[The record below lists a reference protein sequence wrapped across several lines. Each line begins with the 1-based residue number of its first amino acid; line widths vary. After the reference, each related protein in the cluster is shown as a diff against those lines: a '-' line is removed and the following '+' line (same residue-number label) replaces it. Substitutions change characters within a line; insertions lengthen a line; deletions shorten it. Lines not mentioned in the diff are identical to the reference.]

1 MIVELVRISL
11 ADKASLRE
19 WRNDPAVSKWM
30 YTNHE
35 ISEEEHNVWFDAML
49 ADASKLY
56 WKIVADG
63 VAVGAVFLTGVSIQG
78 KSCEWGMY
86 LADVN
91 TRGKGVA
98 QAACALSF
106 RHAFN
111 ELAVD
116 AVKCEAVAQ
125 NENAIGLYESVGYV
139 RTGIHTDAVKRGNE
153 MLSVVTLELTRDSWT
168 MSESNVLQK
177 LSEKGVSING

>member
-1 MIVELVRISL
+1 VIVELVRISL
-11 ADKASLRE
+11 ADRASLRE

-35 ISEEEHNVWFDAML
+35 IGEAEHNAWFDAML
-49 ADASKLY
+49 ADVSKVY

-63 VAVGAVFLTGVSIQG
+63 VAVGAVFLTGVSSQG
-78 KSCEWGMY
+78 SSCEWGMY

-106 RHAFN
+106 RYAFN

-139 RTGIHTDAVKRGNE
+139 RTGIQIDAVQRGGE
-153 MLSVVTLELTRDSWT
+153 MLSVVTLELTRKSWN
-168 MSESNVLQK
+168 MSESSVLQK

>member
-11 ADKASLRE
+11 ADRASLRE

-35 ISEEEHNVWFDAML
+35 IGEEEHHVWFDAML
-49 ADASKLY
+49 ADVSKVY

-63 VAVGAVFLTGVSIQG
+63 VAVGAVFLTGVSSQG
-78 KSCEWGMY
+78 SSCEWGMY

-106 RHAFN
+106 RYAFN

-139 RTGIHTDAVKRGNE
+139 RTGIQIDAVKRGNE
-153 MLSVVTLELTRDSWT
+153 MLSVVTLELTRKSWN
-168 MSESNVLQK
+168 MSESSVLQK

>member
-11 ADKASLRE
+11 ADRASLRE

-35 ISEEEHNVWFDAML
+35 IGEAEHNAWFDAML
-49 ADASKLY
+49 ADASKVY

-63 VAVGAVFLTGVSIQG
+63 VAVGSVFLTGVSNQG

-106 RHAFN
+106 RYAFN

-139 RTGIHTDAVKRGNE
+139 RTGIQIDAVQRGGE
-153 MLSVVTLELTRDSWT
+153 MLSVVTLELTRKSWN
-168 MSESNVLQK
+168 MSESSVLQK

>member
-11 ADKASLRE
+11 ADKAPLRE
-19 WRNDPAVSKWM
+19 WRNEPAVSKWM

-35 ISEEEHNVWFDAML
+35 IGEEEHSVWFDAML
-49 ADASKLY
+49 ADESKVY

-63 VAVGAVFLTGVSIQG
+63 VAVGAILLTGVSSQG
-78 KSCEWGMY
+78 SSCEWGMY

-91 TRGKGVA
+91 ARGKGVA

-106 RHAFN
+106 RYAFN

-116 AVKCEAVAQ
+116 VVKCEAVAQ

-139 RTGIHTDAVKRGNE
+139 RTGLQNDAVKRGNE
-153 MLSVVTLELTRDSWT
+153 MLSVVTLELTRESWN
-168 MSESNVLQK
+168 MSESSVLQK
-177 LSEKGVSING
+177 LSEKGVNING

>member
-1 MIVELVRISL
+1 VIVELVRISL
-11 ADKASLRE
+11 ADRASLRE

-35 ISEEEHNVWFDAML
+35 IGEAEHNAWFDAML
-49 ADASKLY
+49 ADVSKVY

-63 VAVGAVFLTGVSIQG
+63 VAVGAVFLTGVSSQG
-78 KSCEWGMY
+78 SSCEWGMY

-106 RHAFN
+106 RYAFN

-139 RTGIHTDAVKRGNE
+139 RTGIQIDAVKRGNE

>member
-1 MIVELVRISL
+1 
-11 ADKASLRE
+11 
-19 WRNDPAVSKWM
+19 M

-35 ISEEEHNVWFDAML
+35 IGEAEHYAWFDAML
-49 ADASKLY
+49 ADVSKVY

-63 VAVGAVFLTGVSIQG
+63 VAVGAVFLTGVSSQG
-78 KSCEWGMY
+78 SSCEWGMY

-106 RHAFN
+106 RYAFN

-139 RTGIHTDAVKRGNE
+139 RTGIQIDAVQRGGE
-153 MLSVVTLELTRDSWT
+153 MLSVVTLELTRKSWN
-168 MSESNVLQK
+168 MSESSVLQK

>member
-35 ISEEEHNVWFDAML
+35 IGEEEHHVWFDAML
-49 ADASKLY
+49 GDASKVY

-63 VAVGAVFLTGVSIQG
+63 VAVGSVFLTGVSIQG

-91 TRGKGVA
+91 ARGKGAA

-111 ELAVD
+111 ELSVD
-116 AVKCEAVAQ
+116 VVTCEAVAQ

-139 RTGIHTDAVKRGNE
+139 RTGLQTDAVKRGNE

>member
-1 MIVELVRISL
+1 MIVELVRVSL
-11 ADKASLRE
+11 ADKTSLRE
-19 WRNDPAVSKWM
+19 WRNEPEVTRWGYS
-30 YTNHE
+30 NHV
-35 ISEEEHNVWFDAML
+35 ISEEEHSVWFDTML
-49 ADASKLY
+49 ADDSRVY

-63 VAVGAVFLTGVSIQG
+63 VAVGVIFLTGVSSQES
-78 KSCEWGMY
+78 SCEWGMY

-91 TRGKGVA
+91 ARGKGVA

-106 RHAFN
+106 RYAFN

-116 AVKCEAVAQ
+116 VVKCEAVAQ

-139 RTGIHTDAVKRGNE
+139 RTGLQTDAVQRGNE
-153 MLSVVTLELTRDSWT
+153 LLSVVTLELTRKSWN
-168 MSESNVLQK
+168 MSESSVLQK

>member
-1 MIVELVRISL
+1 
-11 ADKASLRE
+11 
-19 WRNDPAVSKWM
+19 M

-35 ISEEEHNVWFDAML
+35 IGEEEHHVWFDAML
-49 ADASKLY
+49 ADASKVY
-56 WKIVADG
+56 WKIVTDG
-63 VAVGAVFLTGVSIQG
+63 VAVGSVFLTGVSGQG

-91 TRGKGVA
+91 ARGKGAA

-111 ELAVD
+111 ELSVD
-116 AVKCEAVAQ
+116 VVTCEAVAQ

-139 RTGIHTDAVKRGNE
+139 RTGLQNDAVKRGNE

>member
-1 MIVELVRISL
+1 VIVELVRISL
-11 ADKASLRE
+11 ADRASLRE

-35 ISEEEHNVWFDAML
+35 IGEAEHNAWFDAML
-49 ADASKLY
+49 ADVSKVY

-63 VAVGAVFLTGVSIQG
+63 VAVGAVFLTGVSSQG
-78 KSCEWGMY
+78 SSCEWGMY

-106 RHAFN
+106 RYAFN

-139 RTGIHTDAVKRGNE
+139 RTGIQIDAVQRGGE
-153 MLSVVTLELTRDSWT
+153 MLSVVTLELSRESWNIT
-168 MSESNVLQK
+168 ESHVLQK
-177 LSEKGVSING
+177 LHEKEVNING

>member
-11 ADKASLRE
+11 ADKASLRK
-19 WRNDPAVSKWM
+19 WRNEPAVSKWM

-35 ISEEEHNVWFDAML
+35 IGEEEHNAWFDTML
-49 ADASKLY
+49 ADASKVY
-56 WKIVADG
+56 WKIVVDG
-63 VAVGAVFLTGVSIQG
+63 IAVGSVFLTGVSSQG
-78 KSCEWGMY
+78 SSCDWGMY

-91 TRGKGVA
+91 ARGKGVA

-106 RHAFN
+106 RYAFN

-116 AVKCEAVAQ
+116 VVTCEAVVQ

-139 RTGIHTDAVKRGNE
+139 RTGLQTDAVKRGNE
-153 MLSVVTLELTRDSWT
+153 MLSVVTLELTRDSWK

>member
-1 MIVELVRISL
+1 VIVELVRISL

-35 ISEEEHNVWFDAML
+35 IGEEEHNVWFDAML
-49 ADASKLY
+49 GDASKVY

-63 VAVGAVFLTGVSIQG
+63 VAVGSVFLTGVSIQG

-91 TRGKGVA
+91 ARGKGIA

-111 ELAVD
+111 KLALD
-116 AVKCEAVAQ
+116 AVKCEAIAQ

-139 RTGIHTDAVKRGNE
+139 RTGLQNDAVKRGNE

-168 MSESNVLQK
+168 MSESSVLQK

>member
-1 MIVELVRISL
+1 VIVELVRISL
-11 ADKASLRE
+11 ADRASLRE

-35 ISEEEHNVWFDAML
+35 IGEAEHNAWFDAML
-49 ADASKLY
+49 ADVSKVY

-63 VAVGAVFLTGVSIQG
+63 VAVGAVFLTGVSSQG
-78 KSCEWGMY
+78 SSCEWGMY

-106 RHAFN
+106 RYAFN

-139 RTGIHTDAVKRGNE
+139 RTGIQIDAVKRGNE
-153 MLSVVTLELTRDSWT
+153 MLSVVTLELTRDSWN

>member
-1 MIVELVRISL
+1 VIVELVRISL
-11 ADKASLRE
+11 TDKASLRE
-19 WRNDPAVSKWM
+19 WRNKPEVTRWGYS
-30 YTNHE
+30 NHV
-35 ISEEEHNVWFDAML
+35 ISEVEHSVWFDAML
-49 ADASKLY
+49 ADESKVY

-63 VAVGAVFLTGVSIQG
+63 VAVGAIFLTGVSSQG
-78 KSCEWGMY
+78 SSCEWGMY

-91 TRGKGVA
+91 ARGKGVA

-106 RHAFN
+106 RYAFN

-116 AVKCEAVAQ
+116 VVKCEAVAQ
-125 NENAIGLYESVGYV
+125 NENAIGLYESVGFV
-139 RTGIHTDAVKRGNE
+139 RTGLQNDAVKRGNE

>member
-35 ISEEEHNVWFDAML
+35 IGEEEHNAWFDAML
-49 ADASKLY
+49 ADASKVY

-63 VAVGAVFLTGVSIQG
+63 VAVGSVFLTGVSNQG

-91 TRGKGVA
+91 ARGKGVA

-111 ELAVD
+111 ELSVD
-116 AVKCEAVAQ
+116 VVTCEAVAQ

-139 RTGIHTDAVKRGNE
+139 RTGLQNDAVQRGGE
-153 MLSVVTLELTRDSWT
+153 MLSVVTLELTRDSWN
-168 MSESNVLQK
+168 MSESSVLQK

>member
-1 MIVELVRISL
+1 VIVELVRISL

-35 ISEEEHNVWFDAML
+35 IGEEEHHVWFDAML
-49 ADASKLY
+49 GDASKVY

-63 VAVGAVFLTGVSIQG
+63 VAVGSVFLTGVSIQG

-91 TRGKGVA
+91 ARGKGIA

-111 ELAVD
+111 KLALD
-116 AVKCEAVAQ
+116 AVKCEAIAQ

-139 RTGIHTDAVKRGNE
+139 RTGLQTDAVKRGNE

>member
-1 MIVELVRISL
+1 VIVELVRISL

>member
-1 MIVELVRISL
+1 VIVELIRISL

-35 ISEEEHNVWFDAML
+35 ISEAEHNAWFDAML
-49 ADASKLY
+49 ADVSKVY

-63 VAVGAVFLTGVSIQG
+63 VAVGAVFLTGVSSQG
-78 KSCEWGMY
+78 SSCEWGMY

-106 RHAFN
+106 RYAFN

-139 RTGIHTDAVKRGNE
+139 RTGIQIDAVQRGGE
-153 MLSVVTLELTRDSWT
+153 MLSVVTLELTRKSWN
-168 MSESNVLQK
+168 MSESSVLQK

>member
-1 MIVELVRISL
+1 
-11 ADKASLRE
+11 
-19 WRNDPAVSKWM
+19 
-30 YTNHE
+30 
-35 ISEEEHNVWFDAML
+35 
-49 ADASKLY
+49 
-56 WKIVADG
+56 
-63 VAVGAVFLTGVSIQG
+63 
-78 KSCEWGMY
+78 MY

-153 MLSVVTLELTRDSWT
+153 VLSVVTLELTRDSWT

>member
-1 MIVELVRISL
+1 MIVELVRVSL

-19 WRNDPAVSKWM
+19 WRNKPEVTRWGYS
-30 YTNHE
+30 NHV
-35 ISEEEHNVWFDAML
+35 ISEEEHNAWFDAML
-49 ADASKLY
+49 ADVSKVY

-63 VAVGAVFLTGVSIQG
+63 VEVGSIFLTGVSSQG
-78 KSCEWGMY
+78 SSCEWGMY

-91 TRGKGVA
+91 ARGKGVA

-106 RHAFN
+106 RYAFN
-111 ELAVD
+111 DLAIDV
-116 AVKCEAVAQ
+116 VKCEAVAQ

-139 RTGIHTDAVKRGNE
+139 RTGLQTNAVKRDNE
-153 MLSVVTLELTRDSWT
+153 MLSVVTLELTRDSWI

-177 LSEKGVSING
+177 LSEKGVSIYG

>member
-35 ISEEEHNVWFDAML
+35 IGEEEHHVWFDAML
-49 ADASKLY
+49 GDASKVY

-63 VAVGAVFLTGVSIQG
+63 VAVGSVFLTGVSIQG

-91 TRGKGVA
+91 ARGKGIA

-111 ELAVD
+111 KLALD
-116 AVKCEAVAQ
+116 AVKCEAIAQ

-139 RTGIHTDAVKRGNE
+139 RTGLQTDAVKRGNE